1 MVRALTSHQC
11 GPGSNPG
18 MDASACRSSLLLV
31 LSFALRGFSLGA
43 PFSPLG
49 KINISKF
56 QFDQESAGRR
66 TTKWMLLPLCCYLL
80 FIIIFLWDVSF
91 MKKVLLNKF
100 KAPVLYVFFSCYSK

>member
-1 MVRALTSHQC
+1 MVRALSSHQR
-11 GPGSNPG
+11 GPRSNPG
-18 MDASACRSSLLLV
+18 MDTSCRSSLLLV
-31 LSFALRGFSLGA
+31 LSFSLRGFSLGT

-66 TTKWMLLPLCCYLL
+66 ATKWMLLPLCCYSL
-80 FIIIFLWDVSF
+80 FIINFLWDVSF
-91 MKKVLLNKF
+91 MKGVLLNKF